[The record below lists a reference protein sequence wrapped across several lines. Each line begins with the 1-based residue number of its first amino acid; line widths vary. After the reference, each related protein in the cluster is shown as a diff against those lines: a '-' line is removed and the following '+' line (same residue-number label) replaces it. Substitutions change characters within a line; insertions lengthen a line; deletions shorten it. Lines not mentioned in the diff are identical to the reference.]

1 MIRKLNISITE
12 QVYNDLYKVAGKRN
26 VSKFIEKAL
35 APHLNS
41 LEISKAKLKERVSC
55 LNEKEIKKINLLI
68 NKMLEGKK

>member
-26 VSKFIEKAL
+26 VSKFIENAL
-35 APHLNS
+35 APYLNS

-68 NKMLEGKK
+68 NKMLEGK